1 MSTRTRSLAALVL
14 VLSVGLGAC
23 SESDDTIDDGAVTT
37 TPVFDGSP
45 ETTLGGDAGAL
56 TDQTDA
62 TMTDVTTVD

>member
-1 MSTRTRSLAALVL
+1 MRTRTRSLAPL

-45 ETTLGGDAGAL
+45 ETTLGGDTGAL